1 MGQYKNGAGLN
12 SILYGIAEEVSL
24 RAGIL
29 AKCPHHEEVYDS
41 GEHEVE
47 EAYKLANFLITNS
60 DALVAPFQGDRT
72 KLTDLIKGI
81 RDKYPYSCPTCEK
94 DAED

>member
-1 MGQYKNGAGLN
+1 MGQYKAELN
-12 SILYGIAEEVSL
+12 SYLYSIAEEVAL

-29 AKCPHHEEVYDS
+29 AKCQLHEEVYDS

-60 DALVAPFQGDRT
+60 DPLVAPFQGDRT

-81 RDKYPYSCPTCEK
+81 RDNYSHSCPTCER